1 MHELGVGASAPDR
14 AWLGVHGLRMSE
26 IWSVRFDFEPAKADG
41 RRARRAPD
49 PLVREPDA
57 NATEVLAE
65 ELRA

>member
-1 MHELGVGASAPDR
+1 
-14 AWLGVHGLRMSE
+14 MSE